1 MTLPICD
8 KEMYT
13 GADKSRETLKQEG
26 RNLKKG
32 GTVCTQKDTHT
43 HLSRMAP
50 SAQ

>member
-1 MTLPICD
+1 MNLPICD

-13 GADKSRETLKQEG
+13 GTDKSRETLKQRE
-26 RNLKKG
+26 RNYKKG

-50 SAQ
+50 SVQ